1 MKTNPHTAFAF
12 FKNGTGD
19 GASASFAVKNFH
31 SAQVT
36 GANEV
41 SIYFGRGSALDV
53 AFTTNNDVVAVNTAT
68 GESNNVIDSIVG
80 AFASARGSFTVFD
93 ESTSEGLKGIESIE
107 SITFHA

>member
-19 GASASFAVKNFH
+19 GESASFAVKNFH

-36 GANEV
+36 GANQV

-53 AFTTNNDVVAVNTAT
+53 AFTTEHDVVAVNTAA
-68 GESNNVIDSIVG
+68 GESNSVIDIIVKTFG
-80 AFASARGSFTVFD
+80 SATGSFTVFN

-107 SITFHA
+107 SITIA

>member
-12 FKNGTGD
+12 FKNGTGNGD
-19 GASASFAVKNFH
+19 SASLAVKNFH

-53 AFTTNNDVVAVNTAT
+53 ALAVDHDVVAVNTAA

-80 AFASARGSFTVFD
+80 AFASARGSFTVFN
-93 ESTSEGLKGIESIE
+93 ESTLEGLKGIESIE
-107 SITFHA
+107 SMTIA

>member
-19 GASASFAVKNFH
+19 GDSASFAVKNFH

-53 AFTTNNDVVAVNTAT
+53 AMATNNDVVAVNTAA
-68 GESNNVIDSIVG
+68 GESGNVIELIVA
-80 AFASARGSFTVFD
+80 AFRSERGSFTVFN
-93 ESTSEGLKGIESIE
+93 ESTLEGLKGIESIE